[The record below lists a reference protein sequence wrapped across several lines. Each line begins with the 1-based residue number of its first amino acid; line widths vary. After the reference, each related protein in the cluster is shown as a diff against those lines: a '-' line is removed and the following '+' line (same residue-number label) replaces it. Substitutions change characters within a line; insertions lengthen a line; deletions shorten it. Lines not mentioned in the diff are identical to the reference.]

1 MSVLSEDLKNRI
13 RAYLP
18 KYPRKQAV
26 TLPAL
31 HLVHDEL
38 RTVSNEAIVEIAEIL
53 ELHPCRSSRHDDLL
67 RVLQGRGREAR
78 ARRGCGSAA
87 GWRACSAGPTN

>member
-1 MSVLSEDLKNRI
+1 MGALSNELKNRI

-18 KYPRKQAV
+18 RYPRKQAA

-38 RTVSNEAIVEIAEIL
+38 RTVSNEAIVELFGQQRAKYVA
-53 ELHPCRSSRHDDLL
+53 RSSRLSSGL
-67 RVLQGRGREAR
+67 VK
-78 ARRGCGSAA
+78 
-87 GWRACSAGPTN
+87 

>member
-1 MSVLSEDLKNRI
+1 MAALTEDMKNRI
-13 RAYLP
+13 RAFLP

-53 ELHPCRSSRHDDLL
+53 ELHPSEVQDTMTFYQFYKGEGQKNGKTRLWVCR
-67 RVLQGRGREAR
+67 R
-78 ARRGCGSAA
+78 AGVH
-87 GWRACSAGPTN
+87 ACVALTN